1 MPSSGSR
8 TDVSYTNPFMPLMPP
23 YIMSTVI
30 WPTTVLPCCCLKV
43 LILACSLGIR
53 SAKMSFK
60 FVEEAL
66 ACRAARTRQ
75 DAFLAP
81 KSRAAAVSKAMAGE
95 FGDLAGREGG
105 KRNAAGTGAA
115 AAAAVSAVWSSPART
130 MPAMPARGS
139 GW

>member
-1 MPSSGSR
+1 
-8 TDVSYTNPFMPLMPP
+8 
-23 YIMSTVI
+23 
-30 WPTTVLPCCCLKV
+30 
-43 LILACSLGIR
+43 
-53 SAKMSFK
+53 MSFK

-115 AAAAVSAVWSSPART
+115 AAAAPEAALAGGGDKVERRLLRERKPWKV
-130 MPAMPARGS
+130 M
-139 GW
+139 